1 MSLSK
6 FCLILLL
13 TAPAVF
19 ARQDSPLAAPS
30 PSPSPT
36 PVPKVGAF
44 ELPVPEGMPV
54 TGIKVPHYDEEGNLL
69 MVFEASSAKR
79 SGENTIDIEGLK
91 LEAVDEDGKKVLVEM
106 PRSVFNL
113 DTKVITGDN
122 TASIRREDLSVSAD
136 QLHFDTNTR
145 NGKLLGNI
153 KMVVSTDQ
161 AFK

>member
-1 MSLSK
+1 
-6 FCLILLL
+6 
-13 TAPAVF
+13 
-19 ARQDSPLAAPS
+19 
-30 PSPSPT
+30 
-36 PVPKVGAF
+36 
-44 ELPVPEGMPV
+44 MPV

-91 LEAVDEDGKKVLVEM
+91 LEAVDEDGRKVLVEM
-106 PRSVFNL
+106 PHSVFNL

-136 QLHFDTNTR
+136 ELQFDTNTR
-145 NGKLLGNI
+145 NGKLRGNI

-161 AFK
+161 TFE